1 VETGTS
7 RTEEIIATRV
17 LLKFCEDHRYQ
28 VEGVNTLR
36 SCLSALEQNDIAL
49 AVDCFHRIP
58 LGGMGCFN
66 DWLPPVVFPN
76 EDSEYVAATFEALIA
91 RWALMM
97 RSLHM
102 AVDENR

>member
-1 VETGTS
+1 METRTS
-7 RTEEIIATRV
+7 PTEEIIATRA

-28 VEGVNTLR
+28 VEGVNTLT

-66 DWLPPVVFPN
+66 DWLPSVAFPN

-91 RWALMM
+91 RWARLIK
-97 RSLHM
+97 SLQTPQS
-102 AVDENR
+102 